1 LLRICLPL
9 KLELSLALFSVLPY
23 FLFLRVFDVT
33 LVLCDRLKST
43 FLGCAVAGESLLD
56 LVFFLVFTGYLDHE
70 CHVLGLATSAM
81 EVTLELFFLRDEG
94 LNVLFVHEDFLREGK
109 SKTFSLLGSTRI
121 TIFKVMDEEETVL
134 TSSE

>member
-1 LLRICLPL
+1 
-9 KLELSLALFSVLPY
+9 
-23 FLFLRVFDVT
+23 
-33 LVLCDRLKST
+33 
-43 FLGCAVAGESLLD
+43 LGSAVAGESLLD

-70 CHVLGLATSAM
+70 SDVLGLATGAM
-81 EVTLELFFLRDEG
+81 EVTLELLFLRDEG

-109 SKTFSLLGSTRI
+109 SKTFSLLGSTRV